1 MSKTRR
7 LLMLLPLAV
16 LSASLAG
23 CGTLITLIEGPVD
36 FDNNKIAYPY
46 SGTRFSLGGAR
57 KSPVAFIF
65 VIDVPFSLA
74 GDTVVLPIRLVQSL
88 YSRFFGSDEPV
99 EVLEPEAT

>member
-1 MSKTRR
+1 MSQTRR
-7 LLMLLPLAV
+7 FVRLFSLVV

-36 FDNNKIAYPY
+36 FDNKPIAYAY

-65 VIDVPFSLA
+65 VIDLPFSFV
-74 GDTVVLPIRLVQSL
+74 GDTVVLPVRLLQAGFAYL
-88 YSRFFGSDEPV
+88 FPAEI
-99 EVLEPEAT
+99 EEAIEPEAT

>member
-1 MSKTRR
+1 MSQTRR
-7 LLMLLPLAV
+7 FLRLFSLVV

-36 FDNNKIAYPY
+36 FDNKPIAYAY
-46 SGTRFSLGGAR
+46 SGTRFSFGGAR

-65 VIDVPFSLA
+65 VLDLPFSFV
-74 GDTVVLPIRLVQSL
+74 GDTAVLPIRLLQSL
-88 YSRFFGSDEPV
+88 YERIFGGEEPE

>member
-23 CGTLITLIEGPVD
+23 CGTLITLIEGPVN
-36 FDNNKIAYPY
+36 FDNKAIAYAY

-65 VIDVPFSLA
+65 VIDVPFSVV
-74 GDTVVLPIRLVQSL
+74 GDTAVLPIRLVQSL
-88 YSRFFGSDEPV
+88 YFRLFGDDKPV